1 MAVEKSAEQ
10 GGKDSVVSQVS
21 VTHCLAAPTQDS
33 LPHFQIQ
40 SENDKIKSSN
50 SSGSQDDQ
58 IDSGDLTI
66 SLEDRIPNI
75 TKFKEEDVA
84 TEAEMRDQALVLF
97 THPKWLQR
105 MNVLIS
111 GKDKPANAHQR
122 QLLGLLKKL
131 PQCMFCFK
139 PVQHAGYLKHVASH
153 LAERQAI
160 SS

>member
-21 VTHCLAAPTQDS
+21 VTHCLAALTEDT

-66 SLEDRIPNI
+66 SLEDRIPHK
-75 TKFKEEDVA
+75 TKFKEEDVV
-84 TEAEMRDQALVLF
+84 TE
-97 THPKWLQR
+97 
-105 MNVLIS
+105 
-111 GKDKPANAHQR
+111 
-122 QLLGLLKKL
+122 
-131 PQCMFCFK
+131 
-139 PVQHAGYLKHVASH
+139 
-153 LAERQAI
+153 
-160 SS
+160 